1 MIRFSRR
8 RARICRS
15 CGRFGGRRAPRRSG
29 PAEAPSPDFLVI
41 SGSRRRDGV
50 ISALDLVGATAIG
63 WSSAAPVGGP
73 GKEPVMRELTPET
86 VTDAV
91 IEQMATT
98 PDPRMREIMA
108 AAVKHLHAFAREVN
122 LTPTEWIKGIEFMT
136 KVGQACTPA
145 RQEFILLSDTM
156 GLSALVNIM
165 HDKTKVEEAT
175 SASLLGP
182 FFRENTPKFATGAQI
197 AKKPDGAEV
206 VMYGRIANAQGAPI
220 PNAQVT
226 VWQTAADGRYDIQN
240 GIEEIDCRGIF
251 QADDKGNYLLRTV
264 RPLGYFI
271 PLDGPVG
278 QMVMS
283 QKRHG
288 MRPAHIHFL
297 ISAPGYREL
306 VTALYLAGDEHL
318 DDDVVFGA
326 SADLVAHVKEGDP
339 ESPIK
344 GLPSIHFDF
353 NLARESEADRR
364 AGRVGAD
371 PAAVTASNGKD
382 TKPYGAPPPEMV
394 AAAA

>member
-1 MIRFSRR
+1 M
-8 RARICRS
+8 RAY
-15 CGRFGGRRAPRRSG
+15 
-29 PAEAPSPDFLVI
+29 
-41 SGSRRRDGV
+41 
-50 ISALDLVGATAIG
+50 
-63 WSSAAPVGGP
+63 
-73 GKEPVMRELTPET
+73 TPQNI
-86 VTDAV
+86 TDAV

-98 PDPRMREIMA
+98 PDPRMKEIMT
-108 AAVKHLHAFAREVN
+108 AAVRHLHDFAREVN
-122 LTPTEWIKGIEFMT
+122 LTPAEWIKGIEFMT
-136 KVGQACTPA
+136 KVGQMCSPA
-145 RQEFILLSDTM
+145 RQEFILLSDTL

-165 HDKTKVEEAT
+165 HDKTKMEEAT

-182 FFRENTPKFATGAQI
+182 FFRENTPTFQPGAQI
-197 AKKPDGAEV
+197 AKAAGDKEV
-206 VMYGRIANAQGAPI
+206 VLYGRVTNAQGEPLA
-220 PNAQVT
+220 NAMVT

-251 QADDKGNYLLRTV
+251 RTDQDGNYLIRTV

-297 ISAPGYREL
+297 IAAPGYREL

-318 DDDVVFGA
+318 EDDVVFGA
-326 SADLVAHVKEGDP
+326 SGDLVAEVKDNDP
-339 ESPIK
+339 ACPLK

-353 NLARESEADRR
+353 ALARESEADRR

-371 PAAVTASNGKD
+371 PAAVTPGNGTD
-382 TKPYGAPPPEMV
+382 SKPYGQPPPEMV
-394 AAAA
+394 AAAAKEKKPGFLGGLFRGR